1 MNFNELD
8 NVKIITTNETGII
21 VDKYK
26 MEDTYY
32 FQVELDNK
40 KENRDVVEV
49 SEKDIEKNHSIKIYL
64 NMVSL

>member
-8 NVKIITTNETGII
+8 NVKIIITNEAGII

-40 KENRDVVEV
+40 TKNRDVVEV
-49 SEKDIEKNHSIKIYL
+49 SEKDIEKIS
-64 NMVSL
+64 

>member
-21 VDKYK
+21 VNKYK

-40 KENRDVVEV
+40 TKNRDVVEV
-49 SEKDIEKNHSIKIYL
+49 SEKDIEKIS
-64 NMVSL
+64 

>member
-8 NVKIITTNETGII
+8 NVKIIKTNETGII

-26 MEDTYY
+26 VEDTYY
-32 FQVELDNK
+32 SQVELDNK

-49 SEKDIEKNHSIKIYL
+49 SEKDIEKIS
-64 NMVSL
+64 